1 MSAWRLA
8 LVALVSLLLSAF
20 ASAADEYLLGPGDVL
35 RIAVYGQQDM
45 TSEVRVSESGF
56 ITFPLIGLVKA
67 VGVPAAGLELKI
79 ADALKKGGFVNK
91 PEVSAMITAFR
102 SKQVSVLGQV
112 NRPGKF
118 SLETVSTVADLL
130 ALAGGTLSNV
140 AADEV
145 VLIQQRD
152 GKTIRK
158 TIDLLA
164 LLNQADF
171 TLNDKV
177 ENGDV
182 IFVPRAP
189 MFYVYGEVQR
199 PGVYRLERNMTVA
212 QAIAAG
218 GGLTLRGSDS
228 RLQVKRRN
236 NGKQIETNSI
246 QLDDSLQ
253 MDDVLVVK
261 ERVF

>member
-1 MSAWRLA
+1 MSRWRLA
-8 LVALVSLLLSAF
+8 LVALCGLLLSTLAG
-20 ASAADEYLLGPGDVL
+20 AEEYLLGPGDVL
-35 RIAVYGQQDM
+35 RISVYGQQDM

-67 VGVPAAGLELKI
+67 TGVPAAGLELKI
-79 ADALKKGGFVNK
+79 AEALKKGGFVNK
-91 PEVSAMITAFR
+91 PEVSALITAFR

-118 SLETVSTVADLL
+118 NLETVSTVADLL
-130 ALAGGTLSNV
+130 AMAGGPLTNA
-140 AADEV
+140 AADDI

-152 GKTIRK
+152 GKTLRK
-158 TIDLLA
+158 SIDLLA
-164 LLNQADF
+164 LFNQADF
-171 TLNDKV
+171 SLNHKV

-189 MFYVYGEVQR
+189 VFYVYGEVQR
-199 PGVYRLERNMTVA
+199 PGVYRLERNMSVA

-236 NGKQIETNSI
+236 GNAIDTNSI
-246 QLDDSLQ
+246 QLDDSLLA
-253 MDDVLVVK
+253 DDVLVVK

>member
-1 MSAWRLA
+1 MNWRLLLAA
-8 LVALVSLLLSAF
+8 LASLLLSAL
-20 ASAADEYLLGPGDVL
+20 ASADEYLLGPGDVL
-35 RIAVYGQQDM
+35 RISVYGQQDM

-56 ITFPLIGLVKA
+56 ITFPLVGLIKA
-67 VGVPAAGLELKI
+67 TGVPAAGLELKI

-91 PEVSAMITAFR
+91 PEVSALITAFR
-102 SKQVSVLGQV
+102 SKQISVLGQV

-118 SLETVSTVADLL
+118 NLETTSTVADLL
-130 ALAGGTLSNV
+130 AMAGGTLTNA
-140 AADEV
+140 AADEI

-152 GKTIRK
+152 GKTSRK
-158 TIDLLA
+158 SIDLLA
-164 LLNQADF
+164 LFNQGDF
-171 TLNDKV
+171 SLNDKV

-189 MFYVYGEVQR
+189 VFYVYGEVQR
-199 PGVYRLERNMTVA
+199 PGVYRLERNMSVA

-228 RLQVKRRN
+228 RLQVKRRS
-236 NGKQIETNSI
+236 NGKTIETNPI
-246 QLDDSLQ
+246 QLDDSLLA
-253 MDDVLVVK
+253 DDVLVVK

>member
-1 MSAWRLA
+1 MSVWRLA
-8 LVALVSLLLSAF
+8 LIALTSLLLSAF
-20 ASAADEYLLGPGDVL
+20 AGAADEYLLGPGDVL

-91 PEVSAMITAFR
+91 PEVSAMITSFR

-130 ALAGGTLSNV
+130 ALAGGTLTNV

-158 TIDLLA
+158 NIDLLA

>member
-1 MSAWRLA
+1 MSRWRLA
-8 LVALVSLLLSAF
+8 LVALCGLLLSTF
-20 ASAADEYLLGPGDVL
+20 AGAEEYLLGPGDVL
-35 RIAVYGQQDM
+35 RISVYGQQDM

-67 VGVPAAGLELKI
+67 TGVPAAGLEMKI
-79 ADALKKGGFVNK
+79 AEALKKGGFVNK
-91 PEVSAMITAFR
+91 PEVSALITAFR

-118 SLETVSTVADLL
+118 NLETVSTVADLL
-130 ALAGGTLSNV
+130 ALAGGPLTSA
-140 AADEV
+140 AADEI

-152 GKTIRK
+152 GKTLRQS
-158 TIDLLA
+158 IDLLA
-164 LLNQADF
+164 LFNQADF
-171 TLNDKV
+171 SLNHKV

-189 MFYVYGEVQR
+189 VFYVYGEVQR
-199 PGVYRLERNMTVA
+199 PGVYRLERNMSVA

-236 NGKQIETNSI
+236 GKAIDTNSI
-246 QLDDSLQ
+246 QLDDSLLA
-253 MDDVLVVK
+253 DDVLVVK

>member
-1 MSAWRLA
+1 MSRWRLA
-8 LVALVSLLLSAF
+8 LVALCGLLLSTF
-20 ASAADEYLLGPGDVL
+20 AGAEEYLLGPGDVL
-35 RIAVYGQQDM
+35 RISVYGQQDM

-67 VGVPAAGLELKI
+67 TGVPAAGLEMKI
-79 ADALKKGGFVNK
+79 AEALKKGGFVNK
-91 PEVSAMITAFR
+91 PEVSALITAFR

-118 SLETVSTVADLL
+118 NLETVSTVADLL
-130 ALAGGTLSNV
+130 ALAGGPLISA
-140 AADEV
+140 AADEI

-152 GKTIRK
+152 GKTLRQS
-158 TIDLLA
+158 IDLLA
-164 LLNQADF
+164 LFNQADF
-171 TLNDKV
+171 SLNHKV

-189 MFYVYGEVQR
+189 VFYVYGEVQR
-199 PGVYRLERNMTVA
+199 PGVYRLERNMSVA

-236 NGKQIETNSI
+236 GKAIDTNSI
-246 QLDDSLQ
+246 QLDDSLLA
-253 MDDVLVVK
+253 DDVLVVK

>member
-1 MSAWRLA
+1 MSVWRLA
-8 LVALVSLLLSAF
+8 FVALASLLLSAF
-20 ASAADEYLLGPGDVL
+20 ACAADEYLLGPGDVL

>member
-8 LVALVSLLLSAF
+8 LVALFGLLLSSF
-20 ASAADEYLLGPGDVL
+20 AGAEEYLLGPGDVL
-35 RIAVYGQQDM
+35 RISVYGQQDM

-67 VGVPAAGLELKI
+67 SGVPAAGLELKI

-91 PEVSAMITAFR
+91 PEVSALITAFR

-118 SLETVSTVADLL
+118 NLETVSTVADLL
-130 ALAGGTLSNV
+130 AMAGGPLTNA
-140 AADEV
+140 AADDI

-152 GKTIRK
+152 GKTLRK
-158 TIDLLA
+158 SIDLLA
-164 LLNQADF
+164 LFNQADF
-171 TLNDKV
+171 SLNHKV

-189 MFYVYGEVQR
+189 VFYVYGEVQR
-199 PGVYRLERNMTVA
+199 PGVYRLERNMSVA

-236 NGKQIETNSI
+236 GNAIDTNSI
-246 QLDDSLQ
+246 QLDDSLLA
-253 MDDVLVVK
+253 DDVLVVK

>member
-1 MSAWRLA
+1 MSVWRLA
-8 LVALVSLLLSAF
+8 LVALTSLLLSAF
-20 ASAADEYLLGPGDVL
+20 ANAADEYLLGPGDVL

>member
-1 MSAWRLA
+1 MNLLRGLLA
-8 LVALVSLLLSAF
+8 LWCLMLAGLAQ
-20 ASAADEYLLGPGDVL
+20 AEEYLLGPGDVL

-67 VGVPAAGLELKI
+67 AGVPAAGLELKI
-79 ADALKKGGFVNK
+79 AEALKKGGFVNK
-91 PEVSAMITAFR
+91 PEVSALITQFR

-118 SLETVSTVADLL
+118 SLETSSNVADLL
-130 ALAGGTLSNV
+130 AMAGGTLSSA
-140 AADEV
+140 AADEI
-145 VLIQQRD
+145 VLIQQRS
-152 GKTIRK
+152 GKTLRK

-164 LLNQADF
+164 LFNQADLS
-171 TLNDKV
+171 LNEKV

-182 IFVPRAP
+182 IYVPRAP
-189 MFYVYGEVQR
+189 MFYIYGEVNR
-199 PGVYRLERNMTVA
+199 PGVYRLERGMTVA

-218 GGLTLRGSDS
+218 GGLTPRGSDS
-228 RLQVKRRN
+228 RLQVKRRGTEGKLAT
-236 NGKQIETNSI
+236 NGI
-246 QLDDSLQ
+246 QLDDALQ
-253 MDDVLVVK
+253 LDDVLVVK